1 MPDRGPT
8 DEPTTDRTA
17 NRVTRRA
24 LSRRSVV
31 GTAAWSAPAI
41 VLASAAPSVA
51 SSGGNSVDIAVAT
64 TSTTGG
70 KVIYTVTLTNNT
82 ASPMDPM
89 RVQWT
94 FFRTGPAFSLIGQT
108 SDTFAPESFP
118 EVDGADVSIVYLKVT
133 PLPTGISYHQ
143 FEWDFDP
150 DDYTAT
156 VTVSAQPGSGT
167 GGQAAT
173 TYQTT

>member
-1 MPDRGPT
+1 MCIRD
-8 DEPTTDRTA
+8 
-17 NRVTRRA
+17 
-24 LSRRSVV
+24 S
-31 GTAAWSAPAI
+31 
-41 VLASAAPSVA
+41 
-51 SSGGNSVDIAVAT
+51 SVDIAVT
-64 TSTTGG
+64 PTSTTGG

-82 ASPMDPM
+82 ADTIDPM

-94 FFRTGPAFSLIGQT
+94 FFRTGPELSLVGQT
-108 SDTFAPESFP
+108 SDTFAPESYP
-118 EVDGADVSIVYLKVT
+118 IVDGADVSIVYLKVAA
-133 PLPTGISYHQ
+133 LPTGISFHE

-150 DDYTAT
+150 DNYTAT

>member
-1 MPDRGPT
+1 MADHWQGDHR
-8 DEPTTDRTA
+8 TTRA
-17 NRVTRRA
+17 RITRRA
-24 LSRRSVV
+24 VV
-31 GTAAWSAPAI
+31 STAAWSPPAI
-41 VLASAAPSVA
+41 VLATAAPSHAV
-51 SSGGNSVDIAVAT
+51 SGSGNSVDIAVT
-64 TSTTGG
+64 PTSTTGG

-82 ASPMDPM
+82 ADTIDPM
-89 RVQWT
+89 RMQWT

-108 SDTFAPESFP
+108 SDTFAPESYP
-118 EVDGADVSIVYLKVT
+118 TVDGADTSVVYLKVT

-150 DDYTAT
+150 NDYTAT
-156 VTVSAQPGSGT
+156 VTVAAQPGSGT